1 MKSGRGAREFGFP
14 PALSPHQPPLS
25 IPLPCPPVPFIGRR
39 KGPRRVLILM
49 SDTGGGHRA
58 SAEALAAG
66 LEARHGGEFEVR
78 SVDMWAAH
86 TPWPFS
92 EMPRSYSFLVKHAL
106 LWRLS
111 YYTQQP
117 RCVHRSTQRLVGA
130 CVAGRVAA
138 AYDAWDPDLVVS
150 VHPLMQLVPLRVL
163 RARAAARGEVAA
175 PFATVVTDLTTCHNT
190 WFDPAVDACFVPTE
204 ECAAR
209 ARAMGLAPDQIRVR
223 GLPIRP
229 AFKATEGRGAKAKA
243 RKALGL
249 DPAAP
254 TILLVGGGEG
264 MGSIEATVDAIAD
277 DPPPCTRHT
286 QVVAIC
292 GRNAALAARLAAKPY
307 PAGLSVLPQGFV
319 RNMDAWMAAADVVV
333 TKAGPGTIAEAAVSG
348 LPMLLTGFIPCQEA
362 GNVPFVTGR
371 GLGAFERDPVRAAR
385 ILARWLAPALPAGGR
400 PGRLGSGFS
409 TQFEAMRARVA
420 AVGKPW
426 SGALASIVDE
436 LAGLAREAGYASD
449 RARAFA
455 NAAEGAWGGGGL
467 VKAA

>member
-1 MKSGRGAREFGFP
+1 
-14 PALSPHQPPLS
+14 
-25 IPLPCPPVPFIGRR
+25 
-39 KGPRRVLILM
+39 
-49 SDTGGGHRA
+49 
-58 SAEALAAG
+58 
-66 LEARHGGEFEVR
+66 
-78 SVDMWAAH
+78 
-86 TPWPFS
+86 
-92 EMPRSYSFLVKHAL
+92 MPRSYSFLVKHAL

-111 YYTQQP
+111 YYSQQP

-138 AYDAWDPDLVVS
+138 AFDGWDPDLVVS

-163 RARAAARGEVAA
+163 RARALARCEVPA

-190 WFDPAVDACFVPTE
+190 WFDPGVDACFVPTE

-209 ARAMGLAPDQIRVR
+209 ARAMGLAPDRVRVR

-229 AFKATEGRGAKAKA
+229 AFKAPGTARAKAKA

-264 MGSIEATVDAIAD
+264 MGSIEATVAAIVD

-292 GRNAALAARLAAKPY
+292 GRNAALAARLAGKPY
-307 PAGLSVLPQGFV
+307 PAGISVLPQGFV
-319 RNMDAWMAAADVVV
+319 ANMDAWMAAADVVV

-371 GLGAFERDPVRAAR
+371 GLGAFERDPVKAAR
-385 ILARWLAPALPAGGR
+385 ILARWLAPALP
-400 PGRLGSGFS
+400 PGRRGGPGGSGFS
-409 TQFEAMRARVA
+409 TQFEAMKARVA

-426 SGALASIVDE
+426 GGALAAIVDE
-436 LAGLAREAGYASD
+436 LAALARERGCVGD
-449 RARAFA
+449 RARAY
-455 NAAEGAWGGGGL
+455 AAGVEGQWGGGGT
-467 VKAA
+467 VVGMVA

>member
-1 MKSGRGAREFGFP
+1 
-14 PALSPHQPPLS
+14 
-25 IPLPCPPVPFIGRR
+25 
-39 KGPRRVLILM
+39 M

-66 LEARHGGEFEVR
+66 FQARHGGEFEVR

-92 EMPRSYSFLVKHAL
+92 ELPRSYSFLVKHAL

-130 CVAGRVAA
+130 VVAGRVAA
-138 AYDAWDPDLVVS
+138 AFDEWDPDLVVS

-163 RARAAARGEVAA
+163 RARALARGEAPA

-209 ARAMGLAPDQIRVR
+209 ARAMGLSPAKIRVR

-229 AFKATEGRGAKAKA
+229 AFRAGGSAADKA
-243 RKALGL
+243 RARKSLGL
-249 DPAAP
+249 DPRAP

-264 MGSIEATVDAIAD
+264 MGSIEATVDAIAA

-292 GRNAALAARLAAKPY
+292 GRNAALAGRLAAKPY
-307 PAGLSVLPQGFV
+307 PTGISVLPQGFV
-319 RNMDAWMAAADVVV
+319 RNMDAWMGAADVVV

-371 GLGAFERDPVRAAR
+371 GLGAFERDPVKAAR
-385 ILARWLAPALPAGGR
+385 ILARWLAPPTSGGR
-400 PGRLGSGFS
+400 RGGAEFS

-426 SGALASIVDE
+426 GEALGAIVDE
-436 LAGLAREAGYASD
+436 LAGLARASGRSED
-449 RARAFA
+449 RARSFVAGS
-455 NAAEGAWGGGGL
+455 EGAWGGGGV
-467 VKAA
+467 VKAV

>member
-1 MKSGRGAREFGFP
+1 
-14 PALSPHQPPLS
+14 
-25 IPLPCPPVPFIGRR
+25 
-39 KGPRRVLILM
+39 M

-58 SAEALAAG
+58 SAEALTAG
-66 LEARHGGEFEVR
+66 FAARHGGEFEVR

-92 EMPRSYSFLVKHAL
+92 QLPKSYSFLVRHAL

-117 RCVHRSTQRLVGA
+117 RCVHRSTQRAVGA
-130 CVAGRVAA
+130 WVAA
-138 AYDAWDPDLVVS
+138 RVGAAFDGWDPDLVVS

-163 RARAAARGEVAA
+163 RARAAARGEAPA

-209 ARAMGLAPDQIRVR
+209 ARRMGLREDQIRVR

-229 AFKATEGRGAKAKA
+229 AFSGKRPAKASV
-243 RKALGL
+243 RRELGL
-249 DPAAP
+249 DPKAP

-292 GRNAALAARLAAKPY
+292 GRNAALAGRLLAKPY
-307 PAGLSVLPQGFV
+307 PAGISVVPQGFV

-333 TKAGPGTIAEAAVSG
+333 TKAGPGTIAEATVSG

-371 GLGAFERDPVRAAR
+371 GLGAFERDPVKAAR
-385 ILARWLAPALPAGGR
+385 ILARWLAPSEAGGR
-400 PGRLGSGFS
+400 SKGFS

-426 SGALASIVDE
+426 GEALAAIVDE
-436 LAGLAREAGYASD
+436 LAGLARASGRTAD
-449 RARAFA
+449 RARAHA
-455 NAAEGAWGGGGL
+455 NAAAGEWGGGGA
-467 VKAA
+467 VRA